1 MAEFKINGTLNT
13 TKGVKTKG
21 TNYIL
26 VSAAGTDVQNAAELQ
41 AAYTAAAAMTP
52 SSTNIIT
59 IVASPG
65 YYNFDAEDFE
75 MTDEYINLVSLDGN
89 RSIIFNGTY
98 AIYVRANSVYVNGVD
113 TLSTPF
119 KIDDLNTTTIENC
132 KGGDYSFQ
140 NGSKN
145 PVISGI
151 FINCVGDANSFGDN
165 GATVSGTFINCTAGN
180 GSFGRVGSIVSGTF
194 TNCTA
199 GDNSFGYSGA
209 TVSGTF
215 INCTAG
221 DNSFGYSGTVS
232 GTFTNCIGGADS
244 FGRDGTLSG
253 TFTNCIGG
261 ADSFGYSGTVS
272 GTFTNCIGG
281 ADSFGSAGTL
291 SGKLYYCRLTAGTF
305 QTVTFPGITRLCLD
319 GNNDENN
326 QTSEP

>member
-89 RSIIFNGTY
+89 RSIIFNSGTGY
-98 AIYVRANSVYVNGVD
+98 TIYVKANNVYVNGVD
-113 TLSTPF
+113 TLGMPF
-119 KIDDLNTTTIENC
+119 KINNSLNVTIENC

-140 NGSKN
+140 NGLKN

-165 GATVSGTFINCTAGN
+165 GATVSGTFTNCIASSNSFGSAGSIASGTFTNCTAGN
-180 GSFGRVGSIVSGTF
+180 NSFGNSGTISGTFTNCIGGEGSFGDNGATVSGTF

-199 GDNSFGYSGA
+199 GANSFGHVS
-209 TVSGTF
+209 TLSGTCT
-215 INCTAG
+215 NCTAG
-221 DNSFGYSGTVS
+221 ANSFGSS
-232 GTFTNCIGGADS
+232 
-244 FGRDGTLSG
+244 
-253 TFTNCIGG
+253 
-261 ADSFGYSGTVS
+261 
-272 GTFTNCIGG
+272 
-281 ADSFGSAGTL
+281 GTL

-326 QTSEP
+326 QTSFPPE

>member
-165 GATVSGTFINCTAGN
+165 GATVSGTFINCTAG
-180 GSFGRVGSIVSGTF
+180 
-194 TNCTA
+194 
-199 GDNSFGYSGA
+199 
-209 TVSGTF
+209 
-215 INCTAG
+215 